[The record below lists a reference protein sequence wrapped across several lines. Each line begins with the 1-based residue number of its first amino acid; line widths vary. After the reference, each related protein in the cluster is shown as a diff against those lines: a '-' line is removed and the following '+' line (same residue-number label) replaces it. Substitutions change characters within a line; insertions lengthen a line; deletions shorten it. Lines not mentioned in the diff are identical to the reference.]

1 MKTTYHMSL
10 LLLFLLCLGCGSK
23 KRILSTKSRVI
34 KDSISTQ
41 TRYKYRDTTI
51 YVVGDTNTI
60 KVPIIKIGQQPI
72 YQQSGFTTLS
82 LQRQGNAIVAQCH
95 LDSLAIEL
103 QLRDKE
109 IRMQRWYMERQE
121 QTITI
126 PKKYVPKLI
135 KWLAFLG
142 GAFLIALLL
151 IFGIKILKR

>member
-1 MKTTYHMSL
+1 MKTTYYL
-10 LLLFLLCLGCGSK
+10 LLIFLLCLGCGPRKSLSPSRSK
-23 KRILSTKSRVI
+23 VI

-41 TRYKYRDTTI
+41 TSYKYRDTTI

-60 KVPIIKIGQQPI
+60 KVPLMKIAEHPI
-72 YQQSGFTTLS
+72 YQQGNYTTLS
-82 LQRQGNAIVAQCH
+82 LQRQGNNVVAQCH
-95 LDSLAIEL
+95 LDSMAIEL

-135 KWLAFLG
+135 KWLSLLG